1 MSKKSTG
8 NGKGGRILFGVL
20 ATALAVL
27 LFFGGWITSQLTL
40 DSELRSLIRL
50 KNTVQAQYYEEITDE
65 EFYRAVFDG
74 VNDNLLDKYSK
85 YMTAD
90 EYAQTLSE
98 AAGNKSG
105 LGLVFLTE
113 SADGKAQLLITRV
126 CGNSPAEA
134 AGLKAGE
141 YVLGFGES
149 AQTIVN
155 SVAFNEFSSFL
166 AEYSAGETFFL
177 RVRSGDSE
185 RVVELAKAEY
195 VESYVFY
202 RTNEKSF
209 CFTGNKA
216 RDLTERGE
224 PLASLP
230 SDTAY
235 IRLTQFNGEAAQE
248 FKQVMNLFKT
258 QGKKNLVLDLR
269 DNGGGYLHIMQSI
282 ASYFCK
288 NGEGDRPLVAVADY
302 GERKENYYA
311 DGNYYHEYFVAD
323 SRICVLADSSTA
335 SASEALLGC
344 MLDYGAVQYG
354 DICLSERAG
363 EARTYG
369 KGIMQTTFPFGLI
382 YSDAVKLTT
391 AKILWPVSNNCIH
404 GRGVLKTDGALSVA
418 ENYVGDNEIN
428 AAIAKLFA

>member
-1 MSKKSTG
+1 MSKKVTG
-8 NGKGGRILFGVL
+8 NGKGGKILFGVL
-20 ATALAVL
+20 AAALAVL
-27 LFFGGWITSQLTL
+27 LFFGGFITSQLTF
-40 DSELRSLIRL
+40 DSELRSLAKL
-50 KNTVQAQYYEEITDE
+50 KDTVQAQYYENVSDE

-74 VNDNLLDKYSK
+74 VNENLLDKYSK

-113 SADGKAQLLITRV
+113 NADGEAQLLITRV
-126 CGNSPAEA
+126 CGNSPAET
-134 AGLKAGE
+134 AGIKAGE
-141 YVLGFGES
+141 YVVGFGASEQ
-149 AQTIVN
+149 AIVN
-155 SVAFNEFSSFL
+155 SVLFDEFSDFL
-166 AEYSAGETFFL
+166 KDFSAGEKFAL
-177 RVRSGDSE
+177 RVRSGDTE

-202 RTNEKSF
+202 RTSDKAF

-230 SDTAY
+230 QDTAY

-248 FKQVMNLFKT
+248 FKQAMNLFKQ

-288 NGEGDRPLVAVADY
+288 NSDDKNPLAAVADY
-302 GERKENYYA
+302 GERKENYRA
-311 DGNYYHEYFVAD
+311 DGNYYKNYFAED
-323 SRICVLADSSTA
+323 SRVCVLADNSTA

-344 MLDYGAVQYG
+344 MLDYGAVSYG
-354 DICLSERAG
+354 DICLSERSG
-363 EARTYG
+363 EIKTYG
-369 KGIMQTTFPFGLI
+369 KGIMQTTFPFGPI

-404 GRGVLKTDGALSVA
+404 GRGILKSDGTLSVA
-418 ENYVGDNEIN
+418 ESYAGDTEIN
-428 AAIAKLFA
+428 AAIQALFA